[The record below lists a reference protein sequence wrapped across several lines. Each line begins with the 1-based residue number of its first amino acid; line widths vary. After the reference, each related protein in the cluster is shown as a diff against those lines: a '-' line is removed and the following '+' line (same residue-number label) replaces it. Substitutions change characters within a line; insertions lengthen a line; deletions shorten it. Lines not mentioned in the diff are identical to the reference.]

1 MHRGVVLKYCIV
13 TVNYNLK
20 IFIFFL
26 NSFSLSLWNGEN
38 QMPCFASKTMNR
50 FLIQVTI
57 SNVGIKELYLIE
69 ESYKLPVHTS
79 YTEI

>member
-38 QMPCFASKTMNR
+38 QMSRFASKTMNR
-50 FLIQVTI
+50 FLVQVTI
-57 SNVGIKELYLIE
+57 SNVGIKELCLIE